1 MSVEPFSFRAP
12 AEPQALAQLRTAL
25 EDWLAHAGVDK
36 QAAFDAVAA
45 ASEAASNG
53 IEHAQDPIQPFVDVH
68 ADRDGK
74 VLKVT
79 VRDYGHWRP
88 PRFDTDRNHG
98 LLLIDSLMTRV
109 EIDRAEAGTTIAME
123 LDLDA
128 AGDRA
133 A

>member
-1 MSVEPFSFRAP
+1 VSPFSVRVP
-12 AEPQALAQLRTAL
+12 AEPHALVQLRRRL
-25 EDWLAHAGVDK
+25 ERWLTEAGISG

-45 ASEAASNG
+45 ASEATSNA
-53 IEHAQDPIQPFVDVH
+53 IEHAQEPSEPFVDVQ
-68 ADRDGK
+68 ADRAGD

-88 PRFDTDRNHG
+88 PRFDSDRNHG

-109 EIDRAEAGTTIAME
+109 AINRAAAGTTIAME

-128 AGDRA
+128 ASGQA

>member
-1 MSVEPFSFRAP
+1 VSPFSVRVP
-12 AEPQALAQLRTAL
+12 AEPHALAQLRSKL
-25 EDWLAHAGVDK
+25 ERWLTEAGISG

-45 ASEAASNG
+45 ASEATSNA
-53 IEHAQDPIQPFVDVH
+53 IEHAQEPSEPFVDVQ
-68 ADRDGK
+68 ADRAGD

-88 PRFDTDRNHG
+88 PRFDSDRNHG

-109 EIDRAEAGTTIAME
+109 AINRAAAGTTIAME

-128 AGDRA
+128 ASGQA

>member
-1 MSVEPFSFRAP
+1 VSPFSVRVP
-12 AEPQALAQLRTAL
+12 AEPHALVQLRRKL
-25 EDWLAHAGVDK
+25 ERWLTEAGISG

-45 ASEAASNG
+45 ASEATSNA
-53 IEHAQDPIQPFVDVH
+53 IEHAQEPSEPFVDVQ
-68 ADRDGK
+68 ADRAGD

-88 PRFDTDRNHG
+88 PRFDSDRNHG

-109 EIDRAEAGTTIAME
+109 AINRAAAGTTIAME

-128 AGDRA
+128 ASGQA

>member
-1 MSVEPFSFRAP
+1 MSVEPFSFQVP
-12 AEPQALAQLRTAL
+12 AEPQSLVQLRTAL
-25 EDWLAHAGVDK
+25 EDWLAHAGVDE
-36 QAAFDAVAA
+36 QVAFDAVAV
-45 ASEAASNG
+45 ASEAASNA
-53 IEHAQDPIQPFVDVH
+53 IEHAQDPSQPFVDVH

-74 VLKVT
+74 VLKVI
-79 VRDYGHWRP
+79 VRDYGQWRP

-109 EIDRAEAGTTIAME
+109 KIDRAEAGTTIAME